1 MAIIKSQDSVN
12 GEEVTIYIEVD
23 KISIVSDEYGELR
36 GIDTFK
42 VVDKV
47 RDVFGE
53 AMRLTRDC
61 AKRVVQSVE
70 QMDKATRPEEFEIKL
85 AIKLDSEVGA
95 VIAKAS
101 TGAQIEVTMKWKPKE
116 QS

>member
-1 MAIIKSQDSVN
+1 MQIIRNEDSIN
-12 GEEVTIYIEVD
+12 GEEVIIYIEVD
-23 KISIVSDEYGELR
+23 EIPAANDDYGDLRSINAS
-36 GIDTFK
+36 K
-42 VVDKV
+42 VVEAA

-53 AMRLTRDC
+53 AMKLTRDC
-61 AKRVVQSVE
+61 AKRVVQSVQQME
-70 QMDKATRPEEFEIKL
+70 QSVRPEEFELKL

-101 TGAQIEVTMKWKPKE
+101 TGAQLEVTMKWKPKS